1 MQVHDHGP
9 LTSGFRKTVTDMQGL
24 FSGFRQKF
32 PSRLIAE
39 HAEDLVSSTM
49 TQAAGNVTMNI
60 DPDPSNLK
68 HLFEY
73 GQ

>member
-1 MQVHDHGP
+1 MQVQDHGP
-9 LTSGFRKTVTDMQGL
+9 LTSGFRETVTDMQGL
-24 FSGFRQKF
+24 FSGFRHKF

-39 HAEDLVSSTM
+39 PAEDSVSSTM
-49 TQAAGNVTMNI
+49 NQAASNVTMHL

-73 GQ
+73 GR